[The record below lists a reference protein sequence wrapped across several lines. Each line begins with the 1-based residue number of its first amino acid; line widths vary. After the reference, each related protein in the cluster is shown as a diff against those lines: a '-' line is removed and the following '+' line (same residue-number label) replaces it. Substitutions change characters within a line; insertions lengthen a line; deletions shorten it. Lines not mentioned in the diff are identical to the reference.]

1 MAGHFGCCCFHPSY
15 KAFFY
20 PAHASGS
27 GLQRIPYFL
36 AVCVASAF
44 LFVCNVCIIYAACL
58 YGHFGFPRKRVY
70 ICTVS
75 LGCADFFCVHYPS
88 GFIDRTEQV
97 CKAGGR
103 IAYIRSADQCTAE
116 TFVVTDIDICIILGN
131 LLENAYEACVRQTDG
146 TRYIT
151 VKIHQTGR
159 VLIILVENSYSG
171 LMRKKGGVF
180 LSAKAK
186 NRKGIGLESVV
197 DVTKKYNGIP
207 KIEYDGKIFRVSLLL
222 NGNRK

>member
-1 MAGHFGCCCFHPSY
+1 M
-15 KAFFY
+15 
-20 PAHASGS
+20 
-27 GLQRIPYFL
+27 
-36 AVCVASAF
+36 
-44 LFVCNVCIIYAACL
+44 
-58 YGHFGFPRKRVY
+58 
-70 ICTVS
+70 
-75 LGCADFFCVHYPS
+75 
-88 GFIDRTEQV
+88 
-97 CKAGGR
+97 
-103 IAYIRSADQCTAE
+103 
-116 TFVVTDIDICIILGN
+116 
-131 LLENAYEACVRQTDG
+131 RQTDG

-171 LMRKKGGVF
+171 LMRKKGSVF